1 MTSKLADQNAY
12 EADIRNGVRAK
23 LLVTPL
29 HAPMGAMANAHPS
42 PILDAQVNLLA
53 YEYKIR

>member
-1 MTSKLADQNAY
+1 MTSKLADQSAT
-12 EADIRNGVRAK
+12 EADSRNGVRAK
-23 LLVTPL
+23 LLVIPI
-29 HAPMGAMANAHPS
+29 HAPIGAMANAHPS